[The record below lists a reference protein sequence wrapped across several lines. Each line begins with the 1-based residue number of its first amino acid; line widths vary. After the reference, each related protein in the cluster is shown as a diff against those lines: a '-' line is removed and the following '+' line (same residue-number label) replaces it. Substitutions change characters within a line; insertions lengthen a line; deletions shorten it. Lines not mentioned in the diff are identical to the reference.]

1 MIHRSS
7 TEGQKLDVAG
17 LNEITVLID
26 RSETELTEVAMNSW
40 SPGLDGPPHA
50 HEHKEQMFFVT
61 AGRGSVK
68 IGPETFPAQPGDLFY
83 VPAGTR
89 HQTINETQQRLEYFL
104 YNGFLDEN
112 KEGHASFADH
122 IAKVKETRR
131 EQAAAQ
137 RADVAGAGTIAVDR
151 AGKRIRVSDAQI
163 SGTLLDRGDTQRAEA
178 EYLSLHAT
186 VSSTIHSTEKEQVLY
201 VLSGSAKVATASIRP
216 RDILFVARGERVQL
230 DAGPEGLRAIS
241 FGTVISR

>member
-7 TEGQKLDVAG
+7 TQGQKLDVAG
-17 LNEITVLID
+17 LNEITVLVD

-68 IGPETFPAQPGDLFY
+68 IGSETFPAQPGDLFY
-83 VPAGTR
+83 LPAGTL

-104 YNGFLDEN
+104 YNGFLDAN

-131 EQAAAQ
+131 EQAASQ
-137 RADVAGAGTIAVDR
+137 RADVPGAGIAFNQP
-151 AGKRIRVSDAQI
+151 GKRIRVADGQP
-163 SGTLLDRGDTQRAEA
+163 SGILVDRADTQRAEA
-178 EYLSLHAT
+178 AYCAIAPSANSE
-186 VSSTIHSTEKEQVLY
+186 IHSADKEQVLY
-201 VLSGSAKVATASIRP
+201 VLSGSAKSATASIGA
-216 RDILFVARGERVQL
+216 RDILFVPRGERVQL
-230 DAGPEGLRAIS
+230 NAGPEGLRAIS
-241 FGTVISR
+241 FGTVVKR